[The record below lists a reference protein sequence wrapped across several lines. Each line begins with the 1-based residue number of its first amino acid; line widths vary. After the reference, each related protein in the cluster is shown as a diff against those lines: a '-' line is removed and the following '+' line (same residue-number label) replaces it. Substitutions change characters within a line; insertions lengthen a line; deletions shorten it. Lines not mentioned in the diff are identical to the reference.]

1 MLKPEGDDIENDHS
15 FMEQREEN
23 LIIKTDP
30 RSGMRLDG
38 MQFSRMGVILDLIL
52 RFVVDF
58 DPLVIIPQVG
68 HEVSSPLII
77 ATIIQ
82 KLSWIK

>member
-1 MLKPEGDDIENDHS
+1 
-15 FMEQREEN
+15 
-23 LIIKTDP
+23 
-30 RSGMRLDG
+30 MRLLDG
-38 MQFSRMGVILDLIL
+38 MQFSRTGVILDLIL

-58 DPLVIIPQVG
+58 DPVVIIAQVG

>member
-1 MLKPEGDDIENDHS
+1 MTTALWSRGECNNQDGSSLGNEAVH
-15 FMEQREEN
+15 
-23 LIIKTDP
+23 
-30 RSGMRLDG
+30 G

-58 DPLVIIPQVG
+58 DPVVIIAQVG